1 MAIAGQMEVSA
12 RYFGCGLPLRQTS
25 FQILG
30 FENSLR
36 CDAISVTHVWKR
48 FHREWKL
55 GQAATIKDV
64 AQRAG
69 CGVATVSRVL
79 NNTGPASAEMRERVL
94 AAVDALDFQF
104 SEVGRSLQS
113 NTTRTI
119 GCVVPSIENPV
130 YADAVQGAQ
139 EVFLKAGYQMLL
151 ICTNYNTEIETN
163 AIRTLIAKQVDGV
176 LLTVADAQN
185 SEGLELIKGRQLPHS
200 LLFNEAPGEEV
211 SWSVGDHAAA
221 ALVADKFAENGHRHT
236 GFLALNFLNSDR
248 ARQRYEGFVEGCAR
262 NAMTPPALLEVDD
275 DGLDLTEHLKEFL
288 QDHPDLTGI
297 FASNDFLALATIRSA
312 RNLSINVPKD
322 LSIVGFDGIK
332 VGELVEPSLATI
344 KTAPRDLGKGASQTI
359 LSLINGTAPPD
370 RLRKDQMFSFRAGGS
385 LMPPSAE
392 SSDDGKVAAFPPS
405 NDPTHKTA
413 KIQQE
418 RSK

>member
-1 MAIAGQMEVSA
+1 M
-12 RYFGCGLPLRQTS
+12 
-25 FQILG
+25 
-30 FENSLR
+30 
-36 CDAISVTHVWKR
+36 
-48 FHREWKL
+48 

-139 EVFLKAGYQMLL
+139 EVFRNAGYQMLL
-151 ICTNYNTEIETN
+151 ICTNYSPEIETN
-163 AIRTLIAKQVDGV
+163 AIRTLVAKQVDGV
-176 LLTVADAQN
+176 LLTVADAQK
-185 SEGLELIKGRQLPHS
+185 SEGLDLVRSRRLPHS
-200 LLFNEAPGEEV
+200 LLFNEAPDGEV

-221 ALVADKFAENGHRHT
+221 ALVADKFAMNNHKNT

-248 ARQRYEGFVEGCAR
+248 ARQRYEGFVEGCAK
-262 NAMTPPALLEVDD
+262 NAMAPPALLEVDD
-275 DGLDLTEHLKEFL
+275 DGHDLTDHLRGFL
-288 QDHPDLTGI
+288 HDHPDLTGI

-312 RNLSINVPKD
+312 RNLFIKVPQE

-332 VGELVEPSLATI
+332 VGLMVEPSLATI
-344 KTAPRDLGKGASQTI
+344 VTAPRDLGAGAGQTI
-359 LSLINGTAPPD
+359 LSLINGTSPPE
-370 RLRKDQMFSFRAGGS
+370 RPSKNSTFSFRAGGS
-385 LMPPSAE
+385 LMPLPAE
-392 SSDDGKVAAFPPS
+392 SKDDGKVAAFPPS
-405 NDPTHKTA
+405 NDPTQKTA
-413 KIQQE
+413 
-418 RSK
+418 